1 MMIEPYILDD
11 RIVEIPEEIRNM
23 SEEER
28 ERQIAILEEAGRK
41 EGEKHSRTYFAD
53 NLDWKYQLNKTDW
66 GRGFLGLF
74 LLFKKFCM
82 LLMSWNINLIQKL
95 LSECACKSYRAI
107 FTD

>member
-53 NLDWKYQLNKTDW
+53 NLD
-66 GRGFLGLF
+66 
-74 LLFKKFCM
+74 
-82 LLMSWNINLIQKL
+82 
-95 LSECACKSYRAI
+95 
-107 FTD
+107 